1 MQFID
6 EVTIYVKAG
15 DGGNGSTAM
24 RREDGVPR
32 GGPSGGDGGVGGS
45 VILLAS
51 TSLSTLLDFKYK
63 RHYRAERGE
72 DGRNKDQYGAGGPDM
87 VLRVPVGTVVYDEGT
102 NEKLADL
109 DTDGVHFVVA
119 QGGNGGRGN
128 IHFKNPWNQ
137 APRTAE
143 AGGIGVERTLRLELK
158 LMADVGLLGYPNVGK
173 STFISAVS
181 RARPKVADYPFTTLA
196 PSLGVVRISDD
207 RTFVV
212 ADIPGLIEG
221 AADGAGLGLQ
231 FLRHVE
237 RCRVLL
243 HIVEDTYTTGPER
256 APLQDFDIIN
266 RELKKYAPELAKK
279 PQVVVLNKCDAITAK
294 QITEHVAAFK
304 KKNISL
310 LQMSAATGDGVP
322 AILEAIWKLIG
333 NPEDPMFAAPT
344 AAPVKAAKAAKPTKS
359 KPAAAKAAKPAK
371 AATKPAASKS
381 TVVKAATIK
390 AAKAAAAKAAKA
402 AAAKRAVGKK
412 AKAAAAAVGARGR
425 KAKPG
430 SPTKPRAAK
439 RADRKKREIER
450 AKPKSRRAIKAAKDA
465 KVARSAADR
474 SA

>member
-1 MQFID
+1 
-6 EVTIYVKAG
+6 
-15 DGGNGSTAM
+15 M

-32 GGPSGGDGGVGGS
+32 GGPSGGDGGTGGS
-45 VILLAS
+45 VIFLAS

-63 RHYRAERGE
+63 RHYRASSGE
-72 DGRNKDQYGAGGPDM
+72 DGRNKDQYGAGGPDL

-102 NEKLADL
+102 NEKIADL
-109 DTDGVHFVVA
+109 DQDGVHFVVA

-143 AGGIGVERTLRLELK
+143 AGGTGIERTLRLELK

-173 STFISAVS
+173 STFISKVS
-181 RARPKVADYPFTTLA
+181 RARPKIADYPFTTLA

-243 HIVEDTYTTGPER
+243 HIVEDTYTTGPDR
-256 APLQDFDIIN
+256 APMVDFDIIN

-279 PQVVVLNKCDAITAK
+279 PQIVVLNKCDAITPK
-294 QITEHVAAFK
+294 QITEHIAAFK
-304 KKNISL
+304 KRKIVL
-310 LQMSAATGDGVP
+310 MQMSAATGDGVP
-322 AILEAIWKLIG
+322 AVLEAIWKLLG
-333 NPEDPMFAAPT
+333 NPEDPMFAAPKIAAT
-344 AAPVKAAKAAKPTKS
+344 AAPAAVPAKTTASKATAKAAKS
-359 KPAAAKAAKPAK
+359 KTAAAKIA
-371 AATKPAASKS
+371 
-381 TVVKAATIK
+381 
-390 AAKAAAAKAAKA
+390 AAKAAAAKAAKIAKVA
-402 AAAKRAVGKK
+402 A
-412 AKAAAAAVGARGR
+412 AKAAAKKAGVKKLAKVGAKLATARGR

-439 RADRKKREIER
+439 RADRKFREGER
-450 AKPKSRRAIKAAKDA
+450 AKPKSRRGIKAAKDA
-465 KVARSAADR
+465 KVARSAE
-474 SA
+474 